1 MFTNEQQSNSNNDFQ
16 QQAMFQNQQKPTAPL
31 GFVQTLNGQ
40 VEKPPMG
47 FIPEE
52 HQEMV
57 EQEVQQETE
66 LQQQHSMDQYN
77 QAIAQANAT
86 Q

>member
-1 MFTNEQQSNSNNDFQ
+1 
-16 QQAMFQNQQKPTAPL
+16 MFQNQKPTAPL
-31 GFVQTLNGQ
+31 GFVQSINGQ

-66 LQQQHSMDQYN
+66 LQQQHSMD
-77 QAIAQANAT
+77 
-86 Q
+86 